1 MPKINFITD
10 FVFKKL
16 NFKAFWRT
24 TREPEFCS
32 IWGLMDKISFC
43 FRLFPGKT
51 NDKIFQGTQEALFWG
66 NFGSIFSKSGQK

>member
-10 FVFKKL
+10 FVFKIL
-16 NFKAFWRT
+16 NLKHFGAQ
-24 TREPEFCS
+24 FCP
-32 IWGLMDKISFC
+32 IWGLMDNISFC

-66 NFGSIFSKSGQK
+66 NFGSLLSKSGQK